1 MAIDGYGKR
10 AADRWSKRVD
20 IRNSRTLIGGMT
32 SKSMCSQ
39 ATAAPDGER
48 GELASSRLSVT
59 LVPLRG
65 VRRWLSF
72 LIRAILFIGIL
83 GDSIDDWPPLR
94 VEIVDVRTGKC
105 VYREKGL
112 MGSGDAA
119 GIKEG
124 IERDLH
130 SLTLKD
136 FCARYEVTLDPT

>member
-1 MAIDGYGKR
+1 
-10 AADRWSKRVD
+10 
-20 IRNSRTLIGGMT
+20 MT
-32 SKSMCSQ
+32 SKSMGSQ
-39 ATAAPDGER
+39 DIPAPDGER
-48 GELASSRLSVT
+48 GEPASSRLSVT

-65 VRRWLSF
+65 VRRWWSF
-72 LIRAILFIGIL
+72 LVRAILFIGVL

-94 VEIVDVRTGKC
+94 VEIVDVITGKC